1 MGMLETRVFFPENE
15 LGCDEYSNEQS
26 QEIKNEPT
34 IVAVNRGTCQYAQK
48 ALNAEKAGA
57 LAVILISNSEDVFA
71 LPGSM
76 DEPVHI
82 HTAMIRKSG
91 GELLRETQRK
101 TGDLYLSPVPIT
113 CDSKGGTACHPFTVI
128 EGEYMENQIRGGR
141 VLSTLDDQY
150 LGDFVASYFGG
161 PFLDS
166 GVYDITFGS
175 PSMGCT
181 SLENAEEV
189 AGKAVVLDR
198 GECRILD
205 KATAAQAAGAS
216 ALIVVMNGDGTM
228 PRVKQVGLVYENS
241 VADSWEE
248 VERLGDVAAWPSK
261 RSRRVKMLE
270 NLLVDNIDEPYRIE
284 SIKTH
289 FFKIAGGSEEEYMKI
304 FSRLSKLKDLHDQY
318 LEMDGQEGEK
328 FLEGAVKDFVDN
340 EKTIDA
346 SSMSAQ
352 SVHDEL

>member
-1 MGMLETRVFFPENE
+1 
-15 LGCDEYSNEQS
+15 
-26 QEIKNEPT
+26 
-34 IVAVNRGTCQYAQK
+34 
-48 ALNAEKAGA
+48 
-57 LAVILISNSEDVFA
+57 
-71 LPGSM
+71 
-76 DEPVHI
+76 
-82 HTAMIRKSG
+82 
-91 GELLRETQRK
+91 
-101 TGDLYLSPVPIT
+101 
-113 CDSKGGTACHPFTVI
+113 
-128 EGEYMENQIRGGR
+128 MENQIRGGR

-181 SLENAEEV
+181 PLKNAEEV

-216 ALIVVMNGDGTM
+216 ALILVNHADSLHHPAVAHPWEGYNVTIPTIMVARNTGILMNGDGTI

-270 NLLVDNIDEPYRIE
+270 NLLVDNIDEPSRIE

-318 LEMDGQEGEK
+318 LEMDGEEGEK